1 MYKQFDID
9 TDPMW
14 IELQL
19 SVEEIFEKRI
29 VEKFQASL
37 SLIIRVE
44 HRIIGVR
51 SKRET
56 FLEIFILK
64 SAVDWMER

>member
-19 SVEEIFEKRI
+19 DVEEIFEKRI
-29 VEKFQASL
+29 VVKFQASL

-44 HRIIGVR
+44 HRIIG

>member
-1 MYKQFDID
+1 MYKRFDID

-29 VEKFQASL
+29 VVKFQASL

-44 HRIIGVR
+44 HCIIGVR

-64 SAVDWMER
+64 SAGDWMER